1 LLVDDGL
8 ATGSTML
15 VAARYARRL
24 KPAKTIIAVPV
35 ASIEASEK
43 LKKEADDF
51 VCLATPASF
60 FAVGEWFMDFR
71 QVNDAEVQRL
81 FEESRLSAVK
91 A

>member
-1 LLVDDGL
+1 
-8 ATGSTML
+8 
-15 VAARYARRL
+15 
-24 KPAKTIIAVPV
+24 VPV
-35 ASIEASEK
+35 ASIEASDR
-43 LKKEADDF
+43 LKEEADDF
-51 VCLATPASF
+51 VCLATPALF